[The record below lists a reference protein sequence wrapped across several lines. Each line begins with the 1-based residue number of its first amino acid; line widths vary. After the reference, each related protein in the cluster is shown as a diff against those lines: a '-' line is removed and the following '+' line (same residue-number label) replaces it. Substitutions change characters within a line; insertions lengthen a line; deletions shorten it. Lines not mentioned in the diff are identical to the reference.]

1 MIKHE
6 KTGGTKTAKECRN
19 QMRAVPKN
27 FSQYMTLEQQ
37 LVLFALGALG
47 WRLNFIRRSRL
58 QKPMVVLRGR
68 RNHNAIGVLE
78 RDGHINTSPTLLLR
92 H

>member
-1 MIKHE
+1 MIKDNRYGGK
-6 KTGGTKTAKECRN
+6 KTVKECRN

-27 FSQYMTLEQQ
+27 FNQYMTLEQQ
-37 LVLFALGALG
+37 IVLFALGALG

-58 QKPMVVLRGR
+58 QQPMVVLRGR
-68 RNHNAIGVLE
+68 RDHNTIGVLE
-78 RDGHINTSPTLLLR
+78 RDGHINTSPALTLR